1 MELTGRT
8 DTGQLQKNQFKYN
21 MRTPAEEY
29 AVLASNEHTPF
40 WMSGQ
45 VLHAKLADEANRR
58 GAALGFLM
66 CLVHF
71 HGTLQR
77 LP

>member
-1 MELTGRT
+1 MQVSVELTGRT

-45 VLHAKLADEANRR
+45 VLHAKL
-58 GAALGFLM
+58 
-66 CLVHF
+66 
-71 HGTLQR
+71 QS
-77 LP
+77 